1 MYENRFDNFFEKKHQ
16 LDYKPETMY
25 QMLKNTAQKHWNDT
39 AYEFQGKK
47 TKYSEFI
54 SKIETTAK
62 ALYAIGIR
70 KGDAVTVC
78 LPNCPQALE
87 TFYAINRIGAIAN
100 MIHPLSAQS
109 EITFYLNCSKSKA
122 IFTLDQFYEKVV
134 AARADCQNQVI
145 IVMAK
150 IIDEL
155 PMYLKPLYS
164 MKTGNKYADLPN
176 KAYSLDWSAFIDM
189 GKRYPLPLPKI
200 DFVIDRCAVI
210 LYSGGTTGT
219 TKGIM
224 LTDLNFN
231 ALSMQSLIAMDV
243 EIKPG
248 DSILAAM
255 PLFHG
260 FGLGIG
266 IHTCLTNG
274 IYCSLMPMFNV
285 KTYGKSL
292 LKKKPNFIAGVP
304 TLFEALLRTP
314 GMENAKLPY
323 LKGMYSGGDSLSIEL
338 KHKVDNFLSEHKAG
352 IQVCEGYGTTECVT
366 ACCLTPRTKYKEGS
380 IGLPYPDTTFVIC
393 NPGTTEEL
401 KVGEEGEICLTG
413 PTVMLGYLNND
424 EETAN
429 TLKQHA
435 DGNIYL
441 HTGDLGYMDEEGY
454 VYFKQRIKRMIITSG
469 YNVYPSQ
476 IENVIDGHPKVQI
489 SCVIGVKDPYRMQK
503 VKAFVVLKPGIIA
516 DDSIKD
522 EIIQYCSKHIAK
534 YALPR
539 EIEFRDELPKT
550 LVGKVAY
557 RVLEQEEA
565 EKQKAAETVQANEEE
580 AK

>member
-1 MYENRFDNFFEKKHQ
+1 MFENRFENFFEKEHQ

-25 QMLKNTAQKHWNDT
+25 QMLEKTAKDHWNET

-54 SKIETTAK
+54 NKIEVTAK

-78 LPNCPQALE
+78 MPNCPQAID

-109 EITFYLNCSKSKA
+109 EITFYLNCSNSKA
-122 IFTLDQFYEKVV
+122 ILTLDQFYDKVV

-145 IVMAK
+145 IIMAR

-155 PMYLKPLYS
+155 PLYLKPLYAL
-164 MKTGNKYADLPN
+164 KTGNHYADLPN
-176 KAYSLDWSAFIDM
+176 KAYSLEWNEFIKM
-189 GKRYPLPLPKI
+189 GKNYPLPLPKI
-200 DFVIDRCAVI
+200 DFQIDRCAVI

-224 LTDLNFN
+224 LSDLNFN
-231 ALSMQSLIAMDV
+231 ALSKQSLVAMDV
-243 EIKPG
+243 SLKPG

-274 IYCSLMPMFNV
+274 ICCTLLPIFNV
-285 KTYGKSL
+285 KTYGKSIL
-292 LKKKPNFIAGVP
+292 SNKPNFIAGVP

-314 GMENAKLPY
+314 GMENANLSF

-338 KHKVDNFLSEHKAG
+338 KHKVDDFLKSHHAT

-366 ACCLTPRTKYKEGS
+366 ASCLTPRTKYKPGS
-380 IGLPYPDTTFVIC
+380 IGLPYPDTKYVIC
-393 NPGTTEEL
+393 QPQTTTEL
-401 KVGEEGEICLTG
+401 PIGTEGEICLTG
-413 PTVMLGYLNND
+413 PTIMLGYLNNE

-429 TLKQHA
+429 TLKQHD
-435 DGNIYL
+435 DGNVYL
-441 HTGDLGYMDEEGY
+441 HTGDLGYIDEEGY

-476 IENVIDGHPKVQI
+476 IENIIDGHPKVLL

-565 EKQKAAETVQANEEE
+565 EKQENNQIQENK
-580 AK
+580 